1 MCLLCV
7 CFFER
12 VISNE
17 NEKEEKRRIK
27 GQHFEALSFES
38 FESFE
43 KKAQTNKQLF
53 WLDETFLS
61 FTRLVRKNSSG
72 LED

>member
-1 MCLLCV
+1 V
-7 CFFER
+7 R

-38 FESFE
+38 FE

-53 WLDETFLS
+53 
-61 FTRLVRKNSSG
+61 
-72 LED
+72 

>member
-1 MCLLCV
+1 MFVVCV
-7 CFFER
+7 CFFVR

-17 NEKEEKRRIK
+17 NEKEEKRRIE
-27 GQHFEALSFES
+27 GRHFEALSFES

-53 WLDETFLS
+53 
-61 FTRLVRKNSSG
+61 
-72 LED
+72 

>member
-53 WLDETFLS
+53 
-61 FTRLVRKNSSG
+61 
-72 LED
+72 